1 MDASIKN
8 NMAISIAHIHVH
20 NKPIVKMLH
29 YAVNVTSTEAEIF
42 AIRCGINQAINIPGI
57 SKIIV
62 VTNSIHVMKRIFDLS
77 LHPFQMH
84 SAFISKELRKFFLL
98 SINNSIKFW
107 ECPS

>member
-1 MDASIKN
+1 
-8 NMAISIAHIHVH
+8 MAISIAHIHVH